1 MWRPMSRGST
11 RRKSP
16 VPVFA
21 ALGDETRLELV
32 SRLGDGGRHSITELC
47 EGLELTRQGVTKHL
61 EVLREAGIVDRKRVG
76 RESRFAIRPKAI
88 HGAREY
94 LTRVSAQWDQAISR
108 LRSLVEE

>member
-1 MWRPMSRGST
+1 MSRGSA

-32 SRLGDGGRHSITELC
+32 TRLSDGERQSISELC

-61 EVLREAGIVDRKRVG
+61 EVLRDAGLVDRKRVG
-76 RESRFAIRPKAI
+76 RESLFSIRPMALT
-88 HGAREY
+88 GARDY
-94 LTRVSAQWDQAISR
+94 LARVSAQWDRSIAR
-108 LRSLVEE
+108 LRSIVEE